1 MLKDTAHD
9 SSGSNVSIEDPL
21 VRYVLERECP
31 RGGFCFYRLD
41 EPNGSDTWFALSI
54 LNVLHVPFRSDKTR
68 RYLIGLQQP
77 DGTFDS
83 LYTAYYAT
91 RSLRLMNG
99 ALPRDVASFV
109 RKHLNIFIFSADRL
123 PPEVISMFR
132 RLRYLLE
139 LTDMLGLEMD
149 HETTEDIIRFV
160 LSFRQADG
168 GVGHGRS
175 SLSDTAE
182 TLRILKLLAHP
193 ATDVQVCDF
202 IRSCETPM
210 TGFTNLPGASLTC
223 IETVYDGLLCATLV
237 SHMPRYLNEC
247 VNFIRFCRN
256 NMGGFTRNTCT
267 GIATLE
273 NSFYAVHALRYAQM
287 LKRAGA

>member
-1 MLKDTAHD
+1 VLKDAAPAAGRFNLHA
-9 SSGSNVSIEDPL
+9 EEPL
-21 VRYVLERECP
+21 VRYVLERECVH
-31 RGGFCFYRLD
+31 GGFCFYRLD

-54 LNVLHVPFRSDKTR
+54 LHALHCPFRSEKTR
-68 RYLIGLQQP
+68 QYLCRLQRS

-83 LYTAYYAT
+83 LYTAYYAI

-99 ALPRDVASFV
+99 APLRDAASFV
-109 RKHLNIFIFSADRL
+109 HKHLNIFIFSADRL
-123 PPEVISMFR
+123 PPEVRSMFR

-139 LTDMLGLEMD
+139 LTDKLGLEMD
-149 HETTEDIIRFV
+149 PETTEDIIRFV

-168 GVGHGRS
+168 GFGHGRS

-182 TLRILKLLAHP
+182 TLRILRLLAYP
-193 ATDVQVCDF
+193 VTDVKVCDF

-210 TGFTNLPGASLTC
+210 TGFANLPGASLTC
-223 IETVYDGLLCATLV
+223 IETVHDGLLCATLV

-247 VNFIRFCRN
+247 VTFIRFCRN
-256 NMGGFTRNTCT
+256 NRGGFSRNTCT

-273 NSFYAVHALRYAQM
+273 NSFYAVHALRLTQM
-287 LKRAGA
+287 LKNNVA